1 MGWLASC
8 YILCKMG
15 NEYVSFIPQGDILA
29 GEVSLWVTS
38 INIFKAIMI
47 LKIVQRYCLVR
58 ERGKVVR
65 IWGGKNEQR
74 NRKWGKKIRTI
85 KKKKTEELHGD
96 RSQGKREFQRVNGQ
110 YYLVLNLQNSS
121 NIYILPF
128 PLNLGISSYQW
139 YLWGKRS

>member
-47 LKIVQRYCLVR
+47 LKIVKRYCLVR

-85 KKKKTEELHGD
+85 KKKKQKSCMVTEVKEKE
-96 RSQGKREFQRVNGQ
+96 SFKE
-110 YYLVLNLQNSS
+110 
-121 NIYILPF
+121 
-128 PLNLGISSYQW
+128 
-139 YLWGKRS
+139 